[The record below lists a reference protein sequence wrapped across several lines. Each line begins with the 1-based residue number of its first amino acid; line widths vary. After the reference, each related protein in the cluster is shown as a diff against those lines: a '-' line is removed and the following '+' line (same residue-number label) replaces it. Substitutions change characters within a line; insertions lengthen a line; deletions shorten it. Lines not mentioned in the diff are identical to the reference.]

1 MKYWRGASWC
11 NDSSEFY
18 QIIKSRPTRSIAI
31 KLREFHA
38 SQEIDAPP
46 PKELRSLSSDDG
58 VSMIYHRPRAI
69 RVLILTFENETNTC
83 IKIFRIFNREG

>member
-46 PKELRSLSSDDG
+46 PKNYDL
-58 VSMIYHRPRAI
+58 YRAMM
-69 RVLILTFENETNTC
+69 E
-83 IKIFRIFNREG
+83 FR